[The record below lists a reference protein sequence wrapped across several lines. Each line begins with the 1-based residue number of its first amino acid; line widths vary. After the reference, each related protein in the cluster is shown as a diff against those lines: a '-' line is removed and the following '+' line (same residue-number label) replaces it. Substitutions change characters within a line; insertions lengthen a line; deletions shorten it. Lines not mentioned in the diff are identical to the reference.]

1 MHIISVIFAAFW
13 AVLLLAEPAHAGPI
27 TGFFAAV
34 KAVGLASAIAST
46 AWAAGLLKIGV
57 SIALSALSTALM
69 GKPRSSGIQTDTTQE
84 GGTLS
89 QSFIVGRYATAGT
102 RIAPRMT
109 FGSNNRDMFDVIQIS
124 DMPITGISRI
134 AINGQWE
141 PMNTGVSW
149 DGIEF
154 DAAGDLYAADIFTG
168 SQTAASPR
176 LMLKFSSGVERP
188 WQSDMIGR
196 NMAYAV
202 MYHYFEKEVHSG
214 WPEPLFEV
222 QGIRLYDPRKDS
234 TIGGSGAH
242 RWNNK
247 ATWEWTENPV
257 VIIYNIL
264 RGIELPDGRVWG
276 GKCDE
281 EDLPLSVWAAAANKC
296 DELVT
301 LAGGG
306 TQARY
311 RCGFEIKVADDE
323 PAEIIEELL
332 KSCAGSIVEIG
343 GTYKIR
349 AHGPGLPVY
358 FFSDDDLLVTSGH
371 EFNPFPGLAE
381 TYNTINASYPEP
393 SSLWESHDAPERTN
407 ATWVTEDQGR
417 VLPVSVSLPAVPIR
431 QQVQRLML
439 AWLKDNRRWRRH
451 TIILGHYAAGIEPLD
466 VVAWTSERNG
476 YITKHFDVA
485 QVVENAALVQ
495 QWEIREVDPTDYD
508 WSSDFELPTYVPS
521 VLPDVKVYQPVP
533 GWSVTPTSIR
543 DGSGAERR
551 PALRFGW
558 TAADIDSPAIRV
570 QIRVQGQAD
579 IQGFSIVDVDAGALL
594 YAEGIIPD
602 TTYQARA
609 RLRQDGPTEWTAW
622 VNATTPAVGIGEEDL
637 EGDLMD
643 RFEEIALEAGV
654 TPVAV
659 LPASGS
665 KPNQLVMLI
674 PPGQLYRWDATAGEW
689 VTEVYAGIE
698 PGSLGAADFAAD
710 VRPVEIVATLPATGN
725 FVGRVA
731 FLTTD
736 GKMYRHLGSPS
747 DVSGWTAAVPAVD
760 LTGQIVATQISDGA
774 ISTPKLQ
781 ANAVEADNI
790 AANAITSGKI
800 AANAVTAGKIQAG
813 AVSADQLAAGAVIA
827 SKIAVTDFQSLVPDS
842 EMDTGEPSSAGAV
855 WGKYGGYDTYC
866 TFGEQG
872 VDFTPMAGAENARY
886 AVRISPIPFAGQAAG
901 INTFGEHNRFT
912 AEAGQEY
919 YISMKCW
926 LGSGT
931 ALMRCSVSWRDRDGN
946 EISAANCPLV
956 TITTPGQWVEVG
968 GTLTAPPGAVRGIA
982 RYVRTADDANV
993 GNVFIARPRVARR
1006 NAGELIVDG
1015 TVTANHINAGA
1026 ITTDKIAANAIVA
1039 SKLATGELITL
1050 SAQIKD
1056 AIIIRAKIANLAVN
1070 TLKIDDDAVSVILSN
1085 TGNPTTSAGGIN
1097 ITINPTYAA
1106 RLVVLATA
1114 SDLQMI
1120 TGITQMRVK
1129 WNGTTVE
1136 SANYGGFDGSEASS
1150 MTITHTRTVAGG
1162 SGPHTLRAEAG
1173 AGARASGD
1181 TTLTMIAILTYK

>member
-1 MHIISVIFAAFW
+1 MRIHLVILAAFW
-13 AVLLLAEPAHAGPI
+13 AVFLLAGPATADPI
-27 TGFFAAV
+27 SLLFTAVAKMAAANV
-34 KAVGLASAIAST
+34 VVGALI
-46 AWAAGLLKIGV
+46 KIGV
-57 SIALSALSTALM
+57 SIALSALSTALL
-69 GKPRSSGIQTDTTQE
+69 GKPRSSGIQTDMTQE
-84 GGTLS
+84 GGTLA

-124 DMPITGISRI
+124 DLPITGISRI
-134 AINGQWE
+134 SINGAWRD
-141 PMNTGVSW
+141 MNTGVSW

-154 DAAGDLYAADIFTG
+154 DAAGELYAADLFLG
-168 SQTAASPR
+168 DQTVASPR
-176 LMLKFSSGVERP
+176 LMAKYSSGVERP

-196 NMAYAV
+196 GMAYAV
-202 MYHYFEKEVHSG
+202 LYHYFKKEEHSG

-222 QGIRLYDPRKDS
+222 QGIRLYDPRKDT

-242 RWNNK
+242 RWDNP
-247 ATWEWTENPV
+247 ATWEWTENPI

-264 RGIELPDGRVWG
+264 RGIELPDGLVWG
-276 GKCDE
+276 GGCDE

-296 DELVT
+296 DEAVT

-311 RCGFEIKVADDE
+311 RCGFEIKPAEDE

-343 GTYKIR
+343 GVYKIR

-381 TYNTINASYPEP
+381 TFNTINASYPEP

-417 VLPVSVSLPAVPIR
+417 VLPVSVSLPAVPFSR
-431 QQVQRLML
+431 QVQRLMR
-439 AWLKDNRRWRRH
+439 AWLNDNRRWRRH
-451 TIILGHYAAGIEPLD
+451 TITLGHYAAGIEPLD

-476 YITKHFDVA
+476 YINKHFDVA

-495 QWEIREVDPTDYD
+495 QWEVREVDPTDYD
-508 WSSDFELPTYVPS
+508 WSSDFELPTYIPS
-521 VLPDVKVYQPVP
+521 VLPDVKVFQPVP

-543 DGSGAERR
+543 DGSGAARR

-558 TAADIDSPAIRV
+558 NAADIDSPAIRV
-570 QIRVQGQAD
+570 QIRVQGQTD
-579 IQGFSIVDVDAGALL
+579 IQGFSIVDVEAGALL

-622 VNATTPAVGIGEEDL
+622 INATTPAVGIGEEDL

-689 VTEVYAGIE
+689 VTEIYAGIE
-698 PGSLGAADFAAD
+698 PGSLDVAAFAAD
-710 VRPVEIVATLPATGN
+710 IRPVEIVAALPTSGN
-725 FVGRVA
+725 FAGRMA
-731 FLTTD
+731 YLTTD
-736 GKMYRHLGSPS
+736 GKLYRHAGSPS
-747 DVSGWTAAVPAVD
+747 GVGGWSASVPATD
-760 LTGQIVATQISDGA
+760 LTGQITTTQISNNA
-774 ISTPKLQ
+774 ISTPKIE
-781 ANAVEADNI
+781 AGAITTAKIDTGAVTADTI
-790 AANAITSGKI
+790 AANAIT
-800 AANAVTAGKIQAG
+800 AGKVAAG
-813 AVSADQLAAGAVIA
+813 AISTAQLAAGGVTAA
-827 SKIAVTDFQSLVPDS
+827 KIAVTDFQSLVPDS
-842 EMDTGEPSSAGAV
+842 EMDSGAPGAADAV
-855 WGKYGGYDTYC
+855 WNKYGDYDTYC
-866 TFGEQG
+866 AFGVQG
-872 VDFTPMAGAENARY
+872 VDFAPMLGAENARY
-886 AVRISPIPFAGQAAG
+886 AVRIAAIPSAGTASG
-901 INTFGEHNRFT
+901 ITANAVHNRFT
-912 AEAGQEY
+912 AEAGEQY
-919 YISMKCW
+919 RVSMKCW
-926 LGSGT
+926 LGSGS
-931 ALMRCSVSWRDRDGN
+931 ALMRLTVSWRDREGA
-946 EISAANCPLV
+946 EISVSLASQ
-956 TITTPGQWVEVG
+956 TITTSGQWIDVG
-968 GTLTAPPGAVRGIA
+968 ANFTAPAGAVRGIP
-982 RYVRTADDANV
+982 RFMRVNDNSNS
-993 GNVFIARPRVARR
+993 GNVFISRPRVSRR
-1006 NAGELIVDG
+1006 NAGELIVNG

-1026 ITTDKIAANAIVA
+1026 ITTDKLAANAVVA

-1050 SAQIKD
+1050 SAQIAN
-1056 AIIIRAKIANLAVN
+1056 AIIIRAKIADLAVN
-1070 TLKIDDDAVSVILSN
+1070 TLKIDDDAVSVILTN
-1085 TGNPTTSAGGIN
+1085 TGNPTSNTAGIN

-1120 TGITQMRVK
+1120 TGITQMRIK

-1136 SANYGGFDGSEASS
+1136 SANYGGFDGSESSS
-1150 MTITHTRTVAGG
+1150 MTITHTRNVSGG